1 MTSAAS
7 GRPAWHHERV
17 DADLTLAEA
26 AQVLRPPM
34 TEKQLIMVVAA
45 LNLPPSGV
53 RHTGDPLG
61 GRPRRT
67 YPWDGDTGLAAL
79 LRALLPWL
87 GSTVATE
94 REGLLA
100 YLAGDASPQT

>member
-1 MTSAAS
+1 
-7 GRPAWHHERV
+7 V

-53 RHTGDPLG
+53 RHTGRD

-67 YPWDGDTGLAAL
+67 YPWADLSRLHA
-79 LRALLPWL
+79 ALLPWL
-87 GSTVATE
+87 QG
-94 REGLLA
+94 
-100 YLAGDASPQT
+100 